1 MDQLIT
7 EDPTHIGPYRLI
19 ARLGAGGMGLVYL
32 GRSEAGRTVA
42 VKVVQAEHAQ
52 HPEFRKRFARE
63 VAAARRV
70 GGTWTAAV
78 LDADTEARVPWVAT
92 QYIPGPDLTTVV
104 AEDFG
109 PLPEHSVHTLANRLA
124 AALQSVHGAGLIH
137 RDLKPSNVL
146 VTVDGPRVIDF
157 GIARAM
163 DGLAGDSL
171 HTRTGM
177 LIGSP
182 GFMSPEQV
190 RGLELTPAS
199 DVFCLGAVLVYAS
212 TGRLL
217 FGATETGM
225 SAHLFRIAEEEPD
238 LTGVPESLV
247 DLVRACLNKDPAQRP
262 TPADVAAR
270 TATDRGGEWLPGS
283 VLAQL
288 GRHAA
293 QLLDFAPESRTAPAD
308 PRVPAPSG
316 YPGPSRPLPPPPAYT
331 PTASAPTAPADHRPS
346 PSPGFGPFADPSAP
360 HTPAGVPAPHPQ
372 RWWGLGVAVL
382 AQLLVLTGVTIT
394 TMALPAIGA
403 DMNLSADDMGS
414 ISVAHALAFGGLL
427 LLGGH
432 VTDLLGRKRA
442 LVIGAAGFAVACAIG
457 GLAPSSG
464 LLIGAT
470 ALQGAF
476 AALLSSSSLAL
487 VSTDFTDPK
496 ERGRAFGIYAA
507 VLSGGLAFGL
517 FVNSWLFENLSWH
530 ICLFAA
536 AAIAVLVV
544 IGAAALV
551 HDHPARTSARLDLP
565 GLLLGSGA
573 LAALGLGLDR
583 ARVEHGPDM
592 TTSGGWTD
600 LPTLLLLTAGVL
612 LLAAFVGWQTRSSGS
627 LLPQSFLMDRNRV
640 GALLALTALGLGTF
654 ASILILSRYLQGV
667 LDYPPGRIGPALL
680 PMAGAAVVA
689 AQISARLRRPAPGVL
704 IAPGLLLAAAGL
716 AVLAGLDADSTYT
729 ARILPGTVLIG
740 FGAGLALTPLL
751 TTVTDGITAQGSG
764 GASAVAHV
772 AQQLGGWIA
781 TPLLGTVLASAIST
795 RLSGTTGV
803 PPQLAAAAESGHPLS
818 PRGLPEELSAAV
830 EELNKA
836 IVDGYSVAFWW
847 TAGLTLLASLLAG
860 LLITAR
866 APGAAPA
873 PR

>member
-78 LDADTEARVPWVAT
+78 LDADTEAPVPWVAT

-109 PLPEHSVHTLANRLA
+109 PLPEHSVRTLANRLA
-124 AALQSVHGAGLIH
+124 VALQSVHGAGLIH

-199 DVFCLGAVLVYAS
+199 DVFCLGAVLVHAS

-217 FGATETGM
+217 FGATETGL

-247 DLVRACLNKDPAQRP
+247 DLVRACLHKDPARRP

-270 TATDRGGEWLPGS
+270 TAADSDGEWLPGS

-293 QLLDFAPESRTAPAD
+293 QLLDFAPETRTAPAD
-308 PRVPAPSG
+308 PRVPAQ
-316 YPGPSRPLPPPPAYT
+316 PLPPPPAYT
-331 PTASAPTAPADHRPS
+331 PTASATPTDHR
-346 PSPGFGPFADPSAP
+346 PSPGFGPFADPVPGGYSKSHA
-360 HTPAGVPAPHPQ
+360 PAGAPAPHPQ
-372 RWWGLGVAVL
+372 RWWGLGAAVL
-382 AQLLVLTGVTIT
+382 AQLLVLSGVTVM
-394 TMALPAIGA
+394 TMAMPAIRS
-403 DMNLSADDMGS
+403 DMALSSDAMDS
-414 ISVAHALAFGGLL
+414 ISIARALAFGGLL

-457 GLAPSSG
+457 GAAPSSG
-464 LLIGAT
+464 LLIGAN

-507 VLSGGLAFGL
+507 ALGGGLTFGM
-517 FVNSWLFENLSWH
+517 FVNSWLFENLSWR
-530 ICLFAA
+530 ICLYAA
-536 AAIAVLVV
+536 AALAVLVV

-551 HDHPARTSARLDLP
+551 HAHPARTSARLDLP

-573 LAALGLGLDR
+573 LVALGLGLDR
-583 ARVEHGPDM
+583 AQAEPGPDM

-600 LPTLLLLTAGVL
+600 LPTLLLLAAGVV
-612 LLAAFVGWQTRSSGS
+612 LLAAFVWWQSRSSDA
-627 LLPQSFLMDRNRV
+627 LLPSSVLMDRNRV
-640 GALLALTALGLGTF
+640 GALLALVSLGLGTF
-654 ASILILSRYLQGV
+654 AMLLILTRYLQGV
-667 LDYPPGRIGPALL
+667 LEYPPGRIGLALL
-680 PMAGAAVVA
+680 PMAGAVVVA
-689 AQISARLRRPAPGVL
+689 AQVSARLRHRLAPGFL

-716 AVLAGLDADSTYT
+716 AVLAAFATDSPHT
-729 ARILPGTVLIG
+729 AQVLPGTLLVGLG
-740 FGAGLALTPLL
+740 TGLALTPLL
-751 TTVTDGITAQGSG
+751 TTVTDGITGQGSG
-764 GASAVAHV
+764 GISAVVHA

-795 RLSGTTGV
+795 RLSGTTSI
-803 PPQLAAAAESGHPLS
+803 PPQLAAAAQSGYPLS
-818 PRGLPEELSAAV
+818 PQGLPEELSAAV

-836 IVDGYSVAFWW
+836 IVDGYSVALWW

-866 APGAAPA
+866 APGTSPA

>member
-7 EDPTHIGPYRLI
+7 EDPTHMGPYRLI

-78 LDADTEARVPWVAT
+78 LDADTEAPVPWVAT

-109 PLPEHSVHTLANRLA
+109 PLPEHSVRTLANRLA
-124 AALQSVHGAGLIH
+124 VALQSVHGAGLIH

-217 FGATETGM
+217 FGATETGL

-247 DLVRACLNKDPAQRP
+247 DLVRACLHKDPVRRP

-270 TATDRGGEWLPGS
+270 TAADSDGEWLPGS

-288 GRHAA
+288 GRRAA
-293 QLLDFAPESRTAPAD
+293 QLLDFAPETRTTPAD
-308 PRVPAPSG
+308 PRVPAQ
-316 YPGPSRPLPPPPAYT
+316 PLPPPPAYT
-331 PTASAPTAPADHRPS
+331 PTASAAPTDHR
-346 PSPGFGPFADPSAP
+346 PSPGFGPFADPVPGGYSKSHA
-360 HTPAGVPAPHPQ
+360 PAGAPAPHPQ

-507 VLSGGLAFGL
+507 ALGGGLAFGM
-517 FVNSWLFENLSWH
+517 FVNGALFEALSWH
-530 ICLFAA
+530 MCLYAA
-536 AAIAVLVV
+536 AALAVLVV

-551 HDHPARTSARLDLP
+551 HDHPARPSARLDVP

-573 LAALGLGLDR
+573 LVALGLGLDR
-583 ARVEHGPDM
+583 AQEERGADM

-600 LPTLLLLTAGVL
+600 LPTLLLLAAGVV
-612 LLAAFVGWQTRSSGS
+612 LLAAFVGWQTRSSGT
-627 LLPQSFLMDRNRV
+627 LLPSSVLMDRNRV
-640 GALLALTALGLGTF
+640 GALLALVSLGLGTF
-654 ASILILSRYLQGV
+654 AMLLILTRYLQGV
-667 LDYPPGRIGPALL
+667 LEYPPGRIGLALL
-680 PMAGAAVVA
+680 PMAGAAAVA
-689 AQISARLRRPAPGVL
+689 ATQVSARLCHRLAPVIL
-704 IAPGLLLAAAGL
+704 IAPGLLLAAAGT
-716 AVLAGLDADSTYT
+716 AILAGLDADSTYT
-729 ARILPGTVLIG
+729 TQVLPGTLLVGLG
-740 FGAGLALTPLL
+740 TGLALTPLL
-751 TTVTDGITAQGSG
+751 TTVTEGITAQGSG
-764 GASAVAHV
+764 GTSAMVHV

-781 TPLLGTVLASAIST
+781 APLLGTVLASAIST
-795 RLSGTTGV
+795 RLSGTTGI
-803 PPQLAAAAESGHPLS
+803 PPQLAAAAQSGYPLS
-818 PRGLPEELSAAV
+818 PQGLPEELSAAV

-836 IVDGYSVAFWW
+836 IVDGYSVALWW
-847 TAGLTLLASLLAG
+847 TAGLTLLAGLLAG

-866 APGAAPA
+866 APGTSPA